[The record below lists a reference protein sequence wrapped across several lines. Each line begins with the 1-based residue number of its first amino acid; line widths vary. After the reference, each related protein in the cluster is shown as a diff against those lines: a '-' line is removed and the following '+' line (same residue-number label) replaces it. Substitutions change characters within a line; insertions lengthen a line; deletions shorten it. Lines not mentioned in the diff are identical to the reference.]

1 MDACCMRM
9 QSCKIVLGGNYTEIF
24 WRLKRKIF
32 WRLLL
37 RHFRMTITAFQ
48 MLCNEIGPLFS
59 QVMPSHRT
67 KSHDFI
73 VAHVGIYSVNVF
85 PSPIIHINSF
95 LHKTKTTSSEC
106 KIFFCKIRGCFF
118 EIFLFHHS
126 FLMQYFKMRIKT
138 GWWKHSL
145 HTFASSKMT
154 SWN

>member
-24 WRLKRKIF
+24 WRQIF
-32 WRLLL
+32 AQ
-37 RHFRMTITAFQ
+37 AFQ
-48 MLCNEIGPLFS
+48 NDHNSNVNEIGPLFS

-67 KSHDFI
+67 KSHDF
-73 VAHVGIYSVNVF
+73 VTHVGIYSVNVF

-106 KIFFCKIRGCFF
+106 KIFFCKISFFFF
-118 EIFLFHHS
+118 EICLFHHS